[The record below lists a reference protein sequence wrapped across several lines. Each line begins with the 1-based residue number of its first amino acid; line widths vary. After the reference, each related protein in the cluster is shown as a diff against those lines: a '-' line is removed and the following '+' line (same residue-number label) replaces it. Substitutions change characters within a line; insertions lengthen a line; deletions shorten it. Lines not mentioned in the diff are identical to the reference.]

1 MTRYI
6 SSAAAAADAV
16 QQGKVGIAAVARVVV
31 DAQIDMAAVAGHA
44 VALAKQLQPGHVHGN
59 HRFRLEL
66 ALEQVRI
73 GKGIAGRDRVGAEH
87 RCILVQSFQGIIQG
101 AAAADGITVRVFVA
115 QDQNVVG
122 RLQAL
127 GHLLHT
133 QRFRHPMFHPF
144 RKAVKC
150 VLLLGLPGFGL
161 CLGLTADVQAA

>member
-1 MTRYI
+1 M
-6 SSAAAAADAV
+6 
-16 QQGKVGIAAVARVVV
+16 VV

-59 HRFRLEL
+59 YRFRLEL

-115 QDQNVVG
+115 QDQNVVADFRRWAICCTLNG
-122 RLQAL
+122 SVIRCSILSARL
-127 GHLLHT
+127 
-133 QRFRHPMFHPF
+133 
-144 RKAVKC
+144 
-150 VLLLGLPGFGL
+150 
-161 CLGLTADVQAA
+161 